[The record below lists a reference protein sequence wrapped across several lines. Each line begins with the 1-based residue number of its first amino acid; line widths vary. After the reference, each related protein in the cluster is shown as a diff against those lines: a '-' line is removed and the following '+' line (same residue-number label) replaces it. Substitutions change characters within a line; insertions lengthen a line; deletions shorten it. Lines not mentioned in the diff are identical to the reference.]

1 MLPTAITARLTLA
14 GLLLLGGT
22 LSALADPPGRVG
34 RLSYVEG
41 TVSFHAGDQDQWSA
55 AVLNYPVT
63 SGTAFW
69 TEPES
74 RAEIQ
79 IGGAEVR
86 LDQSTELDIVRLD
99 DEETQLHV
107 GQGVVNVHLRTAP
120 PRGFHVMTPHSEA
133 DLLVA
138 GSYRIDAG
146 VARGDAL
153 PEHVQIVVLEGEARI
168 NEPRASLDIQPGES
182 AVIGGDP
189 VSFTLIEAS
198 TTPFDD
204 WSLMRERRE
213 IVSESAQYVSPEV
226 TGYEDLDRNGDW
238 RTSPSHGAVW
248 YPTAVPEGWAPYRYG
263 HWAFVQPWGW
273 TWVDD
278 APWGFAPFHYGRWV
292 NDGGGWGWHPGERI
306 AQPVYAPAL
315 VAFIGGA
322 GFGVSLSVGS
332 EPAVG
337 WVPLAPSEVFRP
349 YYPTS
354 VNYVKNVNI
363 NNVTRTEINNI
374 TTVNTT
380 TVNNTTVNNFA
391 NQQAATVVPSAAFTR
406 AAPVQQATLAL
417 PKEQLAQVPVTARVD
432 HLQPSLAARAGI
444 AAPATTQASATA
456 REPVHGPNTPAT
468 VAKGP
473 VVAQASPGA
482 AAPVTADPPAP
493 KAPGP
498 VIGAK
503 GHASGVAQPAP
514 TATTPPAGTTAAPTT
529 GRPTGLS
536 AAKPEAAQPAGPAAT
551 TPPSGQHN
559 TGAAP
564 GPSVVAPAGHP
575 ASTSPNSLPAQ
586 SQATSIPPAAPG
598 PPIAHTGAPS
608 PATPPAAAPSA
619 SATVNNATPAT
630 PAKPASSAAP
640 GPTIAHTGA
649 PSSATPPAVV
659 PSASA
664 TVNNATPAAP
674 AKPASS
680 AAPGPTIAHTGAP
693 SSATPPAVV
702 PSAPATVNNATP
714 AAPAKPAPSA
724 APGPPIAHATAAPPA
739 AITPVTPAP
748 AAAGA
753 TPQAA
758 AKPPAPAAP
767 VAEKP
772 SVASPPPQIA
782 HVQPAAPVH
791 AATPPPSAP
800 SPAIAH
806 PSPPAGA
813 ANTPPAPARPSPA
826 PPQQV
831 AAHAPAIPHPVQ
843 QTQIAPT
850 PTGWVR
856 TPAPPHAPTPP
867 TAAAPAQ
874 PAHVAPAAT
883 PPPPVPHAADPA
895 KKPDPTKPPG
905 TS

>member
-1 MLPTAITARLTLA
+1 MLPTAITARVTLA
-14 GLLLLGGT
+14 VLLLVGGT

-34 RLSYVEG
+34 RLSYMDG

-86 LDQSTELDIVRLD
+86 LDQSTELEIVRLD
-99 DEETQLHV
+99 DEATQLHV
-107 GQGVVNVHLRTAP
+107 GQGVVNVHLRAAP
-120 PRGFHVMTPHSEA
+120 PGGIHVVTPHSEA

-153 PEHVQIVVLEGEARI
+153 PEQVQIVVLEGEARI
-168 NEPRASLDIQPGES
+168 EEPRASLDIQPGES

-189 VSFTLIEAS
+189 VSFTLVEAS

-213 IVSESAQYVSPEV
+213 IVSQSAQYVSPEV
-226 TGYEDLDRNGDW
+226 TGYEDLDRSGQW

-278 APWGFAPFHYGRWV
+278 ASWGFAPFHYGRWV
-292 NDGGGWGWHPGERI
+292 NDGGGWGWQPGERI

-322 GFGVSLSVGS
+322 GFGVALSAGS

-354 VNYVKNVNI
+354 ANYVKNVNI

-374 TTVNTT
+374 TTVNNT

-406 AAPVQQATLAL
+406 AAPVQQATFAL
-417 PKEQLAQVPVTARVD
+417 PKEQLAQVPVTAKVD
-432 HLQPSLAARAGI
+432 HLRPTLAARAGI
-444 AAPATTQASATA
+444 AAPTATQASATT

-482 AAPVTADPPAP
+482 AAPVAADPPAP

-498 VIGAK
+498 VIGPK
-503 GHASGVAQPAP
+503 VHASGVAEPAP
-514 TATTPPAGTTAAPTT
+514 TATTPPAGTTAAPAT

-536 AAKPEAAQPAGPAAT
+536 AAKPESAQPAGPAAV
-551 TPPSGQHN
+551 TPPGGQHN
-559 TGAAP
+559 SAAAPAP
-564 GPSVVAPAGHP
+564 GPSSAAPAGH
-575 ASTSPNSLPAQ
+575 ASTTAPIPPPVQ
-586 SQATSIPPAAPG
+586 SQATPIPPAAPG
-598 PPIAHTGAPS
+598 PPIAHATAPPSGA
-608 PATPPAAAPSA
+608 PPAAIPSA
-619 SATVNNATPAT
+619 PTTVNNA
-630 PAKPASSAAP
+630 
-640 GPTIAHTGA
+640 
-649 PSSATPPAVV
+649 PPA
-659 PSASA
+659 AL
-664 TVNNATPAAP
+664 
-674 AKPASS
+674 
-680 AAPGPTIAHTGAP
+680 
-693 SSATPPAVV
+693 
-702 PSAPATVNNATP
+702 
-714 AAPAKPAPSA
+714 AKPAPA
-724 APGPPIAHATAAPPA
+724 APGPPIAHATAPSPGTPPAATPSAPTTVNNAPPA
-739 AITPVTPAP
+739 APAKPAPSGAPGPPIAQHAVTVPPAAMTPVTPAP
-748 AAAGA
+748 VAAGA
-753 TPQAA
+753 APQAV
-758 AKPPAPAAP
+758 AKPPGPVNAP

-772 SVASPPPQIA
+772 SVASPPPQIV
-782 HVQPAAPVH
+782 HVQPAAPIH

-806 PSPPAGA
+806 PSPPAAA
-813 ANTPPAPARPSPA
+813 ANTSPPTARPSPA

-856 TPAPPHAPTPP
+856 TPAPPRAPTPP

-883 PPPPVPHAADPA
+883 PPPPVPHAADPT

-905 TS
+905 NS